1 MYTITITLLLIIGL
15 VIWIWRSD
23 HQKGKD
29 TFIQALLSV
38 LSVFL
43 GIFLALFVNSHHE
56 RCQTIKNLVQV
67 ITVAKSETVANLDF
81 IEDNTNEMD
90 EQRLILESPTNA
102 LEVLLDMPTFLEE
115 GSKEIVSELLRF
127 NTLLK
132 WQITY
137 IEDGLTIMGSSSQS
151 KIATPRRH
159 LVVKNMKRVVS
170 LLNDQLSL
178 MK

>member
-1 MYTITITLLLIIGL
+1 
-15 VIWIWRSD
+15 
-23 HQKGKD
+23 
-29 TFIQALLSV
+29 
-38 LSVFL
+38 
-43 GIFLALFVNSHHE
+43 
-56 RCQTIKNLVQV
+56 
-67 ITVAKSETVANLDF
+67 
-81 IEDNTNEMD
+81 MD

-151 KIATPRRH
+151 KIATPRGH

-170 LLNDQLSL
+170 LLNDQLIL